1 MNPIYQQYG
10 KQMNMPVSDF
20 VTRFQQFQKTIQGNP
35 QQMVQQMLSS
45 GKISQEQFN
54 QAVQIAN
61 QMMRFIK

>member
-20 VTRFQQFQKTIQGNP
+20 MTRFQQFQKTIQGNP
-35 QQMVQQMLSS
+35 QQMVQQMLNS

-54 QAVQIAN
+54 QVVQIAN